1 MGLDMARNDW
11 FLLILLALVWGGSF
25 FFVEVA
31 LRGLPA
37 LSVVWLRVALA
48 SAMLALAFRFMG
60 LAFPPRA
67 VWPALLVMGLLN
79 NAVPFTLFALAQG
92 QISGALAS
100 VLNATTPLFTV
111 IVAHL
116 ATRDE
121 RITKTKA
128 LGLGFGFAGVVVM
141 MAGSLNFQTEM
152 SGTGLAKLAC
162 LAAAVSYALAGV
174 WGRRFRRIGVAPLAT
189 AFGQVTASSVMLTPV
204 WLVVD
209 APWTIAWPGAQVAC
223 AVLGIA
229 ALSTVLAYFLY
240 FRLLSTAGA
249 TNLSLV
255 TFLIPVSATALGW
268 GLLGEHLLPQHLAGF
283 GLIALGLI
291 AIDGRVGR
299 WVFATRAGR

>member
-1 MGLDMARNDW
+1 MPRSDW
-11 FLLILLALVWGGSF
+11 FRLILLSLLWGGSF
-25 FFVEVA
+25 IFVEVA
-31 LRGLPA
+31 LQGLPV
-37 LSVVWLRVALA
+37 LTVVWLRVALA
-48 SAMLALAFRFMG
+48 AGMLAVALLVMG
-60 LAFPPRA
+60 LAFPDRA
-67 VWPALLVMGLLN
+67 VWPALLVMGFLN

-92 QISGALAS
+92 QITGALAS

-116 ATRDE
+116 ATSDE
-121 RITKTKA
+121 RITRTKA
-128 LGLGFGFAGVVVM
+128 VGLAFGFAGVVVM
-141 MAGSLNFQTEM
+141 MAGAEF
-152 SGTGLAKLAC
+152 SGAVLAKIAC
-162 LAAAVSYALAGV
+162 LAAALSYALAGV
-174 WGRRFRRIGVAPLAT
+174 WGRRFRRLGVAPLAT
-189 AFGQVTASSVMLTPV
+189 AFGQVMASSVLILPV

-209 APWTIAWPGAQVAC
+209 APWTLAWPGAQVAG

-268 GLLGEHLLPQHLAGF
+268 AFLSEHLLPQHLAGF
-283 GLIALGLI
+283 GLIALGLM

-299 WVFATRAGR
+299 WVFAKRAGS

>member
-1 MGLDMARNDW
+1 MPRQDW
-11 FLLILLALVWGGSF
+11 IRLIVLSLLWGGSF
-25 FFVEVA
+25 FFVEIA
-31 LRGLPA
+31 LRGLPV
-37 LSVVWLRVALA
+37 LTIVWLRVALA
-48 SAMLALAFRFMG
+48 AGILALALRLMG
-60 LAFPPRA
+60 VAFPARA
-67 VWPALLVMGLLN
+67 VWPALVVMGFLN
-79 NAVPFTLFALAQG
+79 NAVPFTLFVLAQG

-121 RITKTKA
+121 RITKAKA
-128 LGLGFGFAGVVVM
+128 LGLALGFAGVVVM
-141 MAGSLNFQTEM
+141 MAGAEM
-152 SGTGLAKLAC
+152 SGAGLAKIAC
-162 LAAAVSYALAGV
+162 LAAAMSYALAGV
-174 WGRRFRRIGVAPLAT
+174 WGRRFRTMGVAPLAT
-189 AFGQVTASSVMLTPV
+189 AFGQVMASTILIAPV

-209 APWTIAWPGAQVAC
+209 APWSLAWPGAEVAG
-223 AVLGIA
+223 AVVGIA

-268 GLLGEHLLPQHLAGF
+268 AFLGEHLLPQHLAGF
-283 GLIALGLI
+283 ALIALGLL

-299 WVFATRAGR
+299 WVFARRAGN